1 MGTATAVLKTDSGSP
16 ETIAGCDLDAVAFA
30 DSRCL
35 VAAAEHFSPV
45 IDVFRR
51 IGNDDRKT
59 GSSRR
64 GMDADDLLLGSGH
77 KSQRVRISQIRFLR
91 ERKLLKLLRIGNMC
105 DPGLLELLSI
115 ETSGSDQRVDAVI
128 DLCELSL
135 IDSHNK
141 NSFIIILYVRRS
153 DAFRRDGILLTHS
166 FAE

>member
-1 MGTATAVLKTDSGSP
+1 
-16 ETIAGCDLDAVAFA
+16 
-30 DSRCL
+30 
-35 VAAAEHFSPV
+35 
-45 IDVFRR
+45 
-51 IGNDDRKT
+51 
-59 GSSRR
+59 
-64 GMDADDLLLGSGH
+64 MDADDLLLGSGH

-105 DPGLLELLSI
+105 DPCFLELLSI

-153 DAFRRDGILLTHS
+153 DAFRAPLR
-166 FAE
+166 